1 MNFAA
6 QLAALIRSA
15 YTGLPM
21 PAAHPISNREI
32 EIKLRIPDL
41 AALLRKLKRLRAS
54 PSRTVFERN
63 TLFDT
68 PSRDFSRRGAILR
81 IRTELPAA
89 APGSVRRIPR
99 VGKPP
104 LSGLLTYKGLLPKLA
119 SRHPRY
125 KIREEIEFRL
135 PNAPRF
141 ERLLLRLGLRPWF
154 RYEKFR
160 TTYRLPRIPGLH
172 LDLDET
178 PCGAFLELDGSQQ
191 TINQAARL
199 LDFGPADYITVSYLE
214 LYLAD
219 CRRKRRKPGDMLFAS
234 KKSLR

>member
-1 MNFAA
+1 M
-6 QLAALIRSA
+6 ALTRCK
-15 YTGLPM
+15 TNL
-21 PAAHPISNREI
+21 EI
-32 EIKLRIPDL
+32 EVKLRISDL
-41 AALLRKLKRLRAS
+41 AALLQDLHKLRAKVS
-54 PSRTVFERN
+54 PSVLERN
-63 TLFDT
+63 TLYDT
-68 PSRDFSRRGAILR
+68 PSRDFSRRGSILR

-89 APGSVRRIPR
+89 APDSARRIPR

-104 LSGLLTYKGLLPKLA
+104 LAGLLTYKGLLPKLA
-119 SRHPRY
+119 SRNSRY

-135 PNAPRF
+135 PNALRF
-141 ERLLLRLGLRPWF
+141 ERLFLRLGLRPWF

-199 LDFGPADYITVSYLE
+199 LGFGPADYITVSYLE

-219 CRRKRRKPGDMLFAS
+219 CRRRGRKPAQMVFLR

>member
-1 MNFAA
+1 MSAA
-6 QLAALIRSA
+6 RRN
-15 YTGLPM
+15 P
-21 PAAHPISNREI
+21 NREI
-32 EIKLRIPDL
+32 EIKLRIANV
-41 AALLRKLKRLRAS
+41 AALLRKLKRLRAKPS
-54 PSRTVFERN
+54 PTVFESN

-68 PSRDFSRRGAILR
+68 PSREFTRRGAILR

-89 APGSVRRIPR
+89 APGSVRRIPSA
-99 VGKPP
+99 GKPP
-104 LSGLLTYKGLLPKLA
+104 LSGLLTYKGLLPKRA
-119 SRHPRY
+119 SQNPRY

-135 PNAPRF
+135 PNALRF

-172 LDLDET
+172 LDLDEA
-178 PCGAFLELDGSQQ
+178 PVGVFLELDGSQQ

-199 LDFGPADYITVSYLE
+199 LGFGPANHITVSYLE

-219 CRRKRRKPGDMLFAS
+219 CRRMRRKPGDMLFAS
-234 KKSLR
+234 KKSSR

>member
-1 MNFAA
+1 M
-6 QLAALIRSA
+6 ALTRCK
-15 YTGLPM
+15 TNL
-21 PAAHPISNREI
+21 EI
-32 EIKLRIPDL
+32 EVKLRISDL
-41 AALLRKLKRLRAS
+41 AALLQDLHKLRAKVS
-54 PSRTVFERN
+54 PSVLERN
-63 TLFDT
+63 TLYDT
-68 PSRDFSRRGAILR
+68 PSRDFSRRGSILR

-99 VGKPP
+99 ARKPP
-104 LSGLLTYKGLLPKLA
+104 LAGLLTYKGLLPKLA
-119 SRHPRY
+119 SRNSRY

-135 PNAPRF
+135 PNALRF

-160 TTYRLPRIPGLH
+160 TTYRLPSIPGLH

-191 TINQAARL
+191 MINQAARL
-199 LDFGPADYITVSYLE
+199 LGFGPADYITVSYLE

-219 CRRKRRKPGDMLFAS
+219 CRQKRRKPGDMLFAS